1 MSRSTAGSG
10 PVTRASGSHA
20 RIGWSQGGGIVAHD
34 ARTSRGVV
42 GNANDAVEPV
52 AHLFDVRDEN
62 DLRETI
68 AQTAQERSEEHTSE
82 LQSQSNLV
90 CRLLLEKKKTET
102 SIGWRVRKT
111 HSPMVSSASSTSK
124 PVKTGS
130 LARRRCR
137 WRRRRGVDH
146 RWGDTKIGCASL

>member
-34 ARTSRGVV
+34 ARTSSGVV

-62 DLRETI
+62 DLGETI
-68 AQTAQERSEEHTSE
+68 AQTAQEREHVLAPRFVE
-82 LQSQSNLV
+82 RAKDLV
-90 CRLLLEKKKTET
+90 EHQQGERLSRALRDHLRDRNPQDEIRDVLFLATDY
-102 SIGWRVRKT
+102 RVGPALVEA
-111 HSPMVSSASSTSK
+111 HSPIVLLQTH
-124 PVKTGS
+124 
-130 LARRRCR
+130 L
-137 WRRRRGVDH
+137 
-146 RWGDTKIGCASL
+146 

>member
-52 AHLFDVRDEN
+52 AHLLDVRDEN
-62 DLRETI
+62 DLWETI
-68 AQTAQERSEEHTSE
+68 AQTAQEREHVLAPRFVERTE
-82 LQSQSNLV
+82 DLV
-90 CRLLLEKKKTET
+90 QHEQGERLPRPF
-102 SIGWRVRKT
+102 G
-111 HSPMVSSASSTSK
+111 
-124 PVKTGS
+124 
-130 LARRRCR
+130 
-137 WRRRRGVDH
+137 DH
-146 RWGDTKIGCASL
+146 LRDREP